1 MESMVFSG
9 GAPIKIGELGFL
21 TTIFLGVYMVG
32 FGVLAG
38 LSSFIW
44 FTCLGKFIGFF
55 YFMWGRGAFYL
66 IFGTMSLTWPFA
78 CFDIEGGCVAVKWA
92 SVIIQFVVSCVM
104 SVVGIVYII
113 MGFIPTVS
121 KLYRPIFGDP
131 KCRTANV
138 VVASEEYWYGK
149 EKFDAKYGVA
159 DMQKDPT
166 AAT

>member
-1 MESMVFSG
+1 MTVFFAFFCIYHKHMGDS
-9 GAPIKIGELGFL
+9 FL
-21 TTIFLGVYMVG
+21 Q
-32 FGVLAG
+32 
-38 LSSFIW
+38 
-44 FTCLGKFIGFF
+44 
-55 YFMWGRGAFYL
+55 
-66 IFGTMSLTWPFA
+66 LTL
-78 CFDIEGGCVAVKWA
+78 CFSCVAVKWA

-166 AAT
+166 AATAPHMQPGFNGGAAAQQAQFS